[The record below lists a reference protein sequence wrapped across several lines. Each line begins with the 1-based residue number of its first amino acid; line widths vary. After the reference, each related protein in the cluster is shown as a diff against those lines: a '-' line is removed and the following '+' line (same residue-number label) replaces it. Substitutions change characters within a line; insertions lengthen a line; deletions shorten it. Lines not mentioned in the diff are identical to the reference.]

1 VDSQIDKLES
11 EIHEHLEIDHG
22 DVTTYVNV
30 FDAHPDYIHVMIS
43 KTDNSGKMSFN
54 KLEMFLTE
62 DQFSEMASFFSS
74 VNSKV
79 YLRDRA
85 GRLEKAR
92 LDWMA
97 ELDKQT
103 DFIQDDKDHINLN
116 RPNLLRDIQDSNSI
130 KFKMRDSRDYC
141 VRFYGTLC
149 NNELMHGDYLTGY
162 SWRATGG
169 LIADILGEGDYMDW
183 YCSGGE
189 GNIDEEVQDDLNAIG
204 WNAVPYA
211 DSMEDTLNNNQMGL
225 KDA

>member
-1 VDSQIDKLES
+1 MDNQIDKLES

-30 FDAHPDYIHVMIS
+30 FDSHPDYIHVMIG
-43 KTDNSGKMSFN
+43 KTDNSGKLSFN

-62 DQFSEMASFFSS
+62 DHFSELANFFSS

-97 ELDKQT
+97 ELDKQV

-116 RPNLLRDIQDSNSI
+116 RPNLLRDIQDGT
-130 KFKMRDSRDYC
+130 FARHFMDDYAKGHPGFNAWRREASGHPIEAASAN
-141 VRFYGTLC
+141 VRA
-149 NNELMHGDYLTGY
+149 LMP
-162 SWRATGG
+162 W
-169 LIADILGEGDYMDW
+169 
-183 YCSGGE
+183 
-189 GNIDEEVQDDLNAIG
+189 
-204 WNAVPYA
+204 
-211 DSMEDTLNNNQMGL
+211 L